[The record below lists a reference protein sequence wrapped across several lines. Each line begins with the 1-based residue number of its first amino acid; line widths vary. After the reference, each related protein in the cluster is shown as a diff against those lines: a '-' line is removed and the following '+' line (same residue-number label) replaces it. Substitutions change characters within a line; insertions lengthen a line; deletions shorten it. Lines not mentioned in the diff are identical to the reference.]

1 MSPPT
6 DLHPA
11 VADSPLQALAA
22 VALPLDRWTA
32 RSTPTASSV
41 RAVGMFPV
49 EAEAPVLV
57 LAESCGS
64 RLDVLLPVASLG
76 GNFDITNK
84 CLPQQKAQ
92 TKGNG
97 S

>member
-1 MSPPT
+1 
-6 DLHPA
+6 
-11 VADSPLQALAA
+11 
-22 VALPLDRWTA
+22 
-32 RSTPTASSV
+32 
-41 RAVGMFPV
+41 MFPV